1 MMKAV
6 FVFALVFASV
16 AYCLPKSESPCTPPY
31 TSPNRDCPPAPLNQG
46 QNLPRTERNVRPRN
60 NEGVYRSLNGA
71 LQNSNTGRGLF
82 PWSNLR
88 QPYELRERPQQ
99 QQYRVSGVGLYPG
112 LRITVPETQIYD
124 DVPAIRR
131 ASEVQ
136 PGPFSDE
143 SSDGEDFDDGTTLE
157 EAFQRYLT
165 REQQEE

>member
-6 FVFALVFASV
+6 YVFALVFASV

-31 TSPNRDCPPAPLNQG
+31 TSPSRNCPPAPLNRE
-46 QNLPRTERNVRPRN
+46 QNQSTAQRNVPPRHN
-60 NEGVYRSLNGA
+60 VRAYRSLTGA
-71 LQNSNTGRGLF
+71 LENSNTNPGLF

-88 QPYELRERPQQ
+88 QPYQLRERPQQ
-99 QQYRVSGVGLYPG
+99 QLQRVPDVVRRQG

-143 SSDGEDFDDGTTLE
+143 SSDDGEFDDDTSLE
-157 EAFQRYLT
+157 GAFQRYLAG
-165 REQQEE
+165 EMQEE